1 MVNLFVL
8 LLCYNNLE
16 MTEIKETPTGV
27 RFGKLKQLILKR
39 VAKLK
44 KDGVKTDF
52 SKFVRDA
59 VEDKLKK

>member
-1 MVNLFVL
+1 MP
-8 LLCYNNLE
+8 
-16 MTEIKETPTGV
+16 EIKETPTGI
-27 RFGKLKQLILKR
+27 RFGKLKQLILDK

-59 VEDKLKK
+59 VEEKLNSDK

>member
-1 MVNLFVL
+1 MS
-8 LLCYNNLE
+8 
-16 MTEIKETPTGV
+16 EIKETPTGI
-27 RFGKLKQLILKR
+27 RFGKLKQLIKKR

-59 VEDKLKK
+59 VEEMLKR

>member
-1 MVNLFVL
+1 MS
-8 LLCYNNLE
+8 
-16 MTEIKETPTGV
+16 EIKETPTGI
-27 RFGKLKQLILKR
+27 RFGKLKQLILDK

-59 VEDKLKK
+59 CEEKLKS